1 MGQRFE
7 NRTERSE
14 SFAQPVA
21 SYPYLTTTE
30 MRLLDRG
37 KNCFFFPCPKVLQF
51 VEALGIMRTA

>member
-37 KNCFFFPCPKVLQF
+37 KNCFFFSLS
-51 VEALGIMRTA
+51 